1 MSPRQRDCKRDVH
14 DVALVG
20 GSARIPIV
28 QKMIQEFFNGKE
40 QRFTEL
46 VVLSRHTQKPGLCDR
61 RDVEE
66 QISISPRCEHCEH
79 TLDVESRNSVS
90 LVQHFAADMGVPVS
104 KMWESIEVL
113 IQASVK
119 TAKDP
124 DGGPYPVYP
133 SGKSRDETSHKMG
146 SEKK

>member
-1 MSPRQRDCKRDVH
+1 MWKNKSPFRLAVNI
-14 DVALVG
+14 A
-20 GSARIPIV
+20 
-28 QKMIQEFFNGKE
+28 
-40 QRFTEL
+40 
-46 VVLSRHTQKPGLCDR
+46 
-61 RDVEE
+61 
-66 QISISPRCEHCEH
+66 SI
-79 TLDVESRNSVS
+79 TLDEESRNSVS

-113 IQASVK
+113 IQASVE

-146 SEKK
+146 SGKRFFHNTISEADFAFCPDEW